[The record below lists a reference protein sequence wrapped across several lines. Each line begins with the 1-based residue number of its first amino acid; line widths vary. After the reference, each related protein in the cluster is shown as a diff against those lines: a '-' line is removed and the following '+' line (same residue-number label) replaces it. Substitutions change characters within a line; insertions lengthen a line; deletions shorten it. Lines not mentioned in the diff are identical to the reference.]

1 MILKKLE
8 NGIVVSAE
16 EIKSFDVTIDSNNNR
31 AIITVTLDN
40 VNNNEAVYNQA
51 PGDKHIYQIVDNNNN
66 IIRLIHQ

>member
-8 NGIVVSAE
+8 DGIVVSAV
-16 EIKSFDVTIDSNNNR
+16 EIKSFDVTIDSNNNS

-40 VNNNEAVYNQA
+40 VNNSEAIYNQA
-51 PGDKHIYQIVDNNNN
+51 PGDNHIYQIVDDNN

>member
-8 NGIVVSAE
+8 NEIVVSAV
-16 EIKSFDVTIDSNNNR
+16 EIKSFDVTIDSNNNS

-40 VNNNEAVYNQA
+40 VDNSEAVYDQA

>member
-16 EIKSFDVTIDSNNNR
+16 EIKSFEVTIDSNNNR
-31 AIITVTLDN
+31 AIITVILDN
-40 VNNNEAVYNQA
+40 VNNSKAVYNQA
-51 PGDKHIYQIVDNNNN
+51 PGDKHIYQIVDNNN